1 MSSPNRVFVGR
12 LDNLVVLGP
21 DGESIGRVRDVVLT
35 LQDPTS
41 SPRAVGLVIQLLNRR
56 RIFLPMLRVASF
68 SGSAVTLVT
77 GNVTV
82 RSFKQQPTEI
92 QVLGEMV
99 DSLVQVRDPE
109 IEELDGQQAVVTD
122 VEIEQTRSRDWVV
135 SRLAVRRRTGPFSRR
150 GAVYL
155 VEWEFIRGFSNASVL
170 NNEQDATVLAQRY
183 EDMRPADAASAILN
197 LPQKRRLELATVL
210 DDERLADIVQE
221 LPDDDQADLLTALP
235 LSRAADVL
243 EAMDPDDAADVL
255 GEMPDQEAERLLNLM
270 NKQDAGTVRRLLTF
284 SPDTAGG
291 IMTPEPIILNAQ
303 TTVAE
308 ALAHVCNPEL
318 SPALSSLVY
327 VVRPP
332 DRKSVV

>member
-150 GAVYL
+150 GAVYV

-170 NNEQDATVLAQRY
+170 NN
-183 EDMRPADAASAILN
+183 
-197 LPQKRRLELATVL
+197 
-210 DDERLADIVQE
+210 
-221 LPDDDQADLLTALP
+221 
-235 LSRAADVL
+235 
-243 EAMDPDDAADVL
+243 
-255 GEMPDQEAERLLNLM
+255 
-270 NKQDAGTVRRLLTF
+270 
-284 SPDTAGG
+284 
-291 IMTPEPIILNAQ
+291 
-303 TTVAE
+303 
-308 ALAHVCNPEL
+308 
-318 SPALSSLVY
+318 
-327 VVRPP
+327 
-332 DRKSVV
+332 